1 MTEHEQQPVGDLADL
16 YTQETWDAR
25 YSESGESGQ
34 AGGIWSGEPNQ
45 RLVEQVAD
53 LAPGDA
59 LEIGAGEG
67 ADAVWLARRGWR
79 VTALDVSVIALG
91 RAVQHAA
98 DAGVGDRVSPLHLD
112 LMTFGGSLPG
122 GYDLVSASYMH
133 VPRPRFAEFW
143 NRVGAS
149 AQPGT
154 GRLLVV
160 GHHPDD
166 IATGVRRPHGPDLLF
181 THDDVVG
188 ALDPGMWTI
197 EHAESPTREVERDG
211 ERVTVRDAVVLAARR
226 TI

>member
-1 MTEHEQQPVGDLADL
+1 MTEHEQQPSGDLADL

-25 YSESGESGQ
+25 YSESGQS
-34 AGGIWSGEPNQ
+34 GGIWSGEPNQ
-45 RLVEQVAD
+45 RLVEQVAG
-53 LAPGDA
+53 LEPGDA
-59 LEIGAGEG
+59 LDVGAGEG

-79 VTALDVSVIALG
+79 VTALDVSVVALG

-133 VPRPRFAEFW
+133 VPRPAFAEFW

-181 THDDVVG
+181 THDDVVQ
-188 ALDPGMWTI
+188 ALDAAAWTI

-211 ERVTVRDAVVLAARR
+211 ERVTVRDTVVLALRK
-226 TI
+226 TL